1 MNNCHAGIENL
12 RGYILAC
19 SKFIALALIIHF
31 VSGCSNSVYP
41 TSNIATELSPD
52 KISHIMEYEIN
63 NSISY
68 KGFCGCENF
77 YDLYNK
83 LNDEVAKMKATD
95 KALLSKI
102 TYRDCVNA
110 AIFYAEQLEST
121 DVHIAL
127 DATAKEYPLP
137 YCFLMGGDWQF
148 LIIGNP

>member
-1 MNNCHAGIENL
+1 MNNRHAGIENL
-12 RGYILAC
+12 KGYILAC

-52 KISHIMEYEIN
+52 IISDIMEYEIN

-83 LNDEVAKMKATD
+83 PYGGRL
-95 KALLSKI
+95 
-102 TYRDCVNA
+102 
-110 AIFYAEQLEST
+110 AIFNNRKSLNKG
-121 DVHIAL
+121 HIS
-127 DATAKEYPLP
+127 D
-137 YCFLMGGDWQF
+137 FLRSYG
-148 LIIGNP
+148 LCCV